1 MKLQE
6 TIRRV
11 LRETEISIQSRRRSD
26 SIKKLLEII
35 LYNSLPCQYDDIE
48 EFAPT
53 IFNDVKTYFIVLELK
68 GLNYEEVEEYI
79 KKYLIDDIKRYYIDS
94 QEDC

>member
-1 MKLQE
+1 MNLQE

-11 LRETEISIQSRRRSD
+11 LRETEISIQARRRSD
-26 SIKKLLEII
+26 SIKKLLEFI

-94 QEDC
+94 HEDC

>member
-1 MKLQE
+1 
-6 TIRRV
+6 
-11 LRETEISIQSRRRSD
+11 
-26 SIKKLLEII
+26 

>member
-1 MKLQE
+1 MNLQE
-6 TIRRV
+6 TIKRV
-11 LRETEISIQSRRRSD
+11 LRETEISIQARRRSD
-26 SIKKLLEII
+26 TIKKLLDII
-35 LYNSLPCQYDDIE
+35 LINSLPCRYDDIE
-48 EFAPT
+48 EFAST
-53 IFNDVKTYFIVLELK
+53 IFNDVRTYFIVLELK

>member
-1 MKLQE
+1 MNLQE

>member
-1 MKLQE
+1 MNLQE

-11 LRETEISIQSRRRSD
+11 LREPEISIQARRRSD